1 MKNATLFI
9 VLALLWAAVPNLRA
23 AETHDKAQLIQPEEL
38 AKILQ
43 TKGEK
48 PVILMV
54 GFKVLYAQ
62 AHIPGAEY
70 IGPTSEER
78 GMAQLRERAKS
89 LSKTRSI
96 VLYCGCCP
104 WGHCPNIDP
113 ALKYLREQ
121 GFTNVK
127 ALYLANNFGQ
137 DWMNKGYPVEKGQ

>member
-1 MKNATLFI
+1 MKNAVIVVAL
-9 VLALLWAAVPNLRA
+9 VLACVSLPLHA

-38 AKILQ
+38 VKILQ
-43 TKGEK
+43 SKGEK
-48 PVILMV
+48 PVILMI

-62 AHIPGAEY
+62 AHIPGAELM
-70 IGPTSEER
+70 GPASEER
-78 GMAQLRERAKS
+78 GLAQLRERAKS
-89 LSKTRSI
+89 LSKKRSI

-104 WGHCPNIDP
+104 WTHCPNIDP
-113 ALKYLREQ
+113 ALKYLRDQ